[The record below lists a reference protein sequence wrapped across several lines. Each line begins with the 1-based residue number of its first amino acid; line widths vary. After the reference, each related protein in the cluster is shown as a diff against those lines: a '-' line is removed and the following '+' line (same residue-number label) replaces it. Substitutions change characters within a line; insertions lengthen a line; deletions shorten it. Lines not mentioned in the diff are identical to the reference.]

1 MIKKC
6 KTEFHAYLK
15 VKCKTE
21 FHAYFKVKCIIN
33 TNPFTPKISSVI
45 LLSVCHKNSHG
56 ANSENLVL
64 DHLIIS

>member
-6 KTEFHAYLK
+6 KTEFRAYLK

-21 FHAYFKVKCIIN
+21 FHAYFKVKCIN

>member
-21 FHAYFKVKCIIN
+21 FHAYFKVKCIN

-56 ANSENLVL
+56 ANFENLVL